1 MRVQQAVWS
10 GERIERRR
18 GRWSMPSGLLSV
30 LTICLIF
37 GLQIL
42 VVMQNTGG
50 PEAYSMVPS
59 EGMQSP

>member
-1 MRVQQAVWS
+1 MRVQQAAWS
-10 GERIERRR
+10 GERIEQRR
-18 GRWSMPSGLLSV
+18 GQWPMHSDLLSV

-42 VVMQNTGG
+42 AVMQNTGG
-50 PEAYSMVPS
+50 PKAYSMVAS

>member
-1 MRVQQAVWS
+1 
-10 GERIERRR
+10 
-18 GRWSMPSGLLSV
+18 MPSGLLSV

-42 VVMQNTGG
+42 VAMQNTGG
-50 PEAYSMVPS
+50 PEAYSMVAS

>member
-1 MRVQQAVWS
+1 
-10 GERIERRR
+10 
-18 GRWSMPSGLLSV
+18 MPSGLLSV

-50 PEAYSMVPS
+50 PEAYSMVAS